1 MRNRLKLAVIA
12 KPFFKTFVVSL
23 YGIRLVSDA
32 KSFAYACSKR
42 RILPV
47 MSSWEE
53 ADQRDEESSVL
64 PESIL
69 LNILKYTH
77 CVTNNCFW
85 DEFDDEGFVVRL
97 RELLPVARGI
107 VARCDRLLE
116 RVNAKGV
123 LIFQGYMME
132 DAILRALA
140 IQRGLEVITME
151 RTLRNDRLLWD
162 SISGITVNKNEG
174 ALWFWRYENTISQE
188 CANEY
193 AASYLNQ
200 IKSLKQ
206 QEHSSPDR
214 SFTWPTGRA
223 RILFLGQVYTDS
235 SLLYGLYGCQNPV
248 DVMASILKSLEAN
261 NATAVFKLHPKEH
274 NGDNPVTY
282 QRYDDLTYRKL
293 QDRIPNLIKEN
304 RYRLVID
311 YTNRYDTYNLINEC
325 DVVVTVNSQ
334 AGLEAALASKPVVH
348 GRSCF
353 YGGCGFTYEFSRVSD
368 IEARI
373 AEAIRSGPPDEDRA
387 RRFFYIFYEMFCIHS
402 NESAISDHISS
413 KLKSC

>member
-1 MRNRLKLAVIA
+1 
-12 KPFFKTFVVSL
+12 
-23 YGIRLVSDA
+23 
-32 KSFAYACSKR
+32 
-42 RILPV
+42 
-47 MSSWEE
+47 
-53 ADQRDEESSVL
+53 
-64 PESIL
+64 
-69 LNILKYTH
+69 
-77 CVTNNCFW
+77 
-85 DEFDDEGFVVRL
+85 
-97 RELLPVARGI
+97 
-107 VARCDRLLE
+107 
-116 RVNAKGV
+116 
-123 LIFQGYMME
+123 ME

-140 IQRGLEVITME
+140 IQRDLEVITME
-151 RTLRNDRLLWD
+151 RTLRSDRLLWD

-174 ALWFWRYENTISQE
+174 ALWFWRYENTIRQN
-188 CANEY
+188 CADEY
-193 AASYLNQ
+193 VGDYLKQ
-200 IKSLKQ
+200 IKKLKQ
-206 QEHSSPDR
+206 QEHSSPEL
-214 SFTWPTGRA
+214 SFTWPEGRN

-248 DVMASILKSLEAN
+248 DVMASILSSLEAN

-293 QDRIPNLIKEN
+293 QGRISNLIEEN
-304 RYRLVID
+304 RDHLVID
-311 YTNRYDTYNLINEC
+311 HTNRYDTYNLINEC

-334 AGLEAALASKPVVH
+334 AGLEAALAGRPVVH